1 MSDFSTTRVP
11 VLSVRDLT
19 ISFPSRCGSD
29 RVRVVRNVSFELT
42 ERSIL
47 SIVGESGSGKSL
59 TALSL
64 TGLLP
69 VGAKIEEGR
78 AEFQTKEKNS
88 IDLFG
93 LSESSRRRIRGRE
106 LAMIFQEPMSSLNP
120 VLTIGEQITEAVR
133 LHTSVSPRE
142 ARDRAADALQSV
154 GITDPV
160 SRLRQYPHEFSGGMR
175 QRAMIAMA
183 LSCTPRILIADEPT
197 TALDVTVQAQ
207 VLDLLCRLRDE
218 RGLSIILITHDLRLV
233 ARRADAVCVMQRGE
247 IVEHGSRA
255 QVLESP
261 THQYTR
267 SLLACVP
274 RIGERRPRLATIAEA

>member
-1 MSDFSTTRVP
+1 MSHFSTTRAP
-11 VLSVRDLT
+11 ILSVRDLT

-42 ERSIL
+42 ERSML

-69 VGAKIEEGR
+69 SGAKIEEGR
-78 AEFQTKEKNS
+78 AEFQTKQKNS

-93 LSESSRRRIRGRE
+93 LNESSRRRIRGRE

-247 IVEHGSRA
+247 IVEHGSRD

-261 THQYTR
+261 AHQYTR

>member
-1 MSDFSTTRVP
+1 MSHFSTTCVP
-11 VLSVRDLT
+11 ILSVRDLT

-47 SIVGESGSGKSL
+47 SIVGESGSGESL

-69 VGAKIEEGR
+69 AGAKIEEGR

-88 IDLFG
+88 IELFG
-93 LSESSRRRIRGRE
+93 LNESSRRRVRGRE

>member
-1 MSDFSTTRVP
+1 MSHFSTTCVP
-11 VLSVRDLT
+11 ILSVRDLT

-69 VGAKIEEGR
+69 AGAKIEEGR

-88 IDLFG
+88 IELFG
-93 LSESSRRRIRGRE
+93 LNESSRRRVRGRE